1 MFIERQVL
9 YHRHVVTHAAGPA
22 LLAGA
27 PQLVHTTGGLTA
39 PSREPPQGPVHPPL
53 PPPRESQMTPI
64 EIKSLPVLVSKLLC
78 V

>member
-9 YHRHVVTHAAGPA
+9 YHRHVVTHAA

-39 PSREPPQGPVHPPL
+39 PSRESPQAPVHPP
-53 PPPRESQMTPI
+53 PPPP
-64 EIKSLPVLVSKLLC
+64 
-78 V
+78 